1 MMYYYLPEPP
11 YFLIV
16 IGLFVA
22 LTSGAAFEATLRQRV
37 QEWSKNRS
45 TRYLAEIQGIPLA
58 LPFLGMAVGICLFLD
73 GGLEAFFLPAW
84 LSYGLSISLT
94 LFIGSLVWSQ
104 LRALLVQL
112 ERGGSKAIDLDAL
125 E

>member
-1 MMYYYLPEPP
+1 MYNLPEPP

-16 IGLFVA
+16 IGLFVS
-22 LTSGAAFEATLRQRV
+22 LTSGAAFEAILKQKV

-45 TRYLAEIQGIPLA
+45 KGQLVEMQRVQLA

-73 GGLEAFFLPAW
+73 GGLEAFFLPTW
-84 LSYGLSISLT
+84 LSYSLSISLT
-94 LFIGSLVWSQ
+94 LLIGLLIWYQ
-104 LRALLVQL
+104 LSKLLGQL
-112 ERGGSKAIDLDAL
+112 EQGGSKALDLDAL